1 MKISEI
7 INQLQSAM
15 EHTGDVECYIDIS
28 INGGAMVQTSRIDRI
43 TMYGPMDSEGF
54 IENGTLGFVTSMMTM
69 GSIDTRNFLAKQ
81 FNDAF
86 DAIINK

>member
-28 INGGAMVQTSRIDRI
+28 INGGAMVQTSKIDRI

-54 IENGTLGFVTSMMTM
+54 IENGTLGLVTSLMTM